1 MIPKIKNKTSFQ
13 LMKEFS
19 SNELKDFNN
28 NGKHYKL
35 KSPVK
40 ESNIKYIDKSNKK
53 DNLFLKESAK
63 DLRVNTMNNNNKFS
77 PINND
82 SLFISSKDVKY
93 KLKIANINENNKK
106 NDIPS
111 SDKKRLYDE
120 EVNLIIKK
128 KILYYM
134 TIK

>member
-28 NGKHYKL
+28 NGKQYKL
-35 KSPVK
+35 KSPLN
-40 ESNIKYIDKSNKK
+40 ESNTKYKDKSNKK
-53 DNLFLKESAK
+53 DNLFLKESTK

-111 SDKKRLYDE
+111 SDKKRLYEE

-128 KILYYM
+128 KKFFI
-134 TIK
+134 I